1 MQNQIFNSLQQI
13 MSVKP
18 NNGLSKEQ
26 WHFSELQ
33 KTEARQFRKSFPSED
48 HVLVYFAPSNWPA
61 AVANPSKCLA
71 FPSVTLAM
79 IDRIYREGLSYNIVV
94 NNIVGIFTITRP
106 REPLYKEAIELTA
119 KQFVGKFGAELSVFG
134 MFLFFADYLTEYKSS
149 YGQFDLTDLLRQCKK
164 AFLPQWRARLG
175 RQERQA
181 KSDEGCKEVGKP
193 ALFRYLRREYIDR
206 GIDVRT
212 APLVAYGLLSEAE
225 IQQIESGEELPL

>member
-48 HVLVYFAPSNWPA
+48 HVLAYFAPSNWPA
-61 AVANPSKCLA
+61 AIANPSKCLA

-106 REPLYKEAIELTA
+106 REPLYKEAIEKALPRGTSQVVLA
-119 KQFVGKFGAELSVFG
+119 ISRLATLMGHDKDWQETLSRHV
-134 MFLFFADYLTEYKSS
+134 
-149 YGQFDLTDLLRQCKK
+149 
-164 AFLPQWRARLG
+164 
-175 RQERQA
+175 
-181 KSDEGCKEVGKP
+181 
-193 ALFRYLRREYIDR
+193 
-206 GIDVRT
+206 
-212 APLVAYGLLSEAE
+212 
-225 IQQIESGEELPL
+225 